1 VPHLNSIAA
10 RAEAL
15 RPFVCSSSRGSLNSE
30 WVHVAGALDIATTP
44 QLEKSLRASHAR
56 LVVLDLRDL
65 GFMDCSGVHAIVD
78 ASAVARREGRRLVL
92 VRGIP
97 DVDRVFA
104 LTGHGNEVEI
114 GEPDPLDPLEP
125 LERYGAPL
133 LRIAEEALVP

>member
-15 RPFVCSSSRGSLNSE
+15 RPFVCSSSLGSLDSE

-44 QLEKSLRASHAR
+44 QLERSLSESHAR

-65 GFMDCSGVHAIVD
+65 GFMDCSGVHTIVN
-78 ASAVARREGRRLVL
+78 ASIRARREGRRLVL

-97 DVDRVFA
+97 HVDRVFA
-104 LTGHGNEVEI
+104 LTGNADEVEI
-114 GEPDPLDPLEP
+114 DEPDPLDPLG
-125 LERYGAPL
+125 RYSAPL

>member
-1 VPHLNSIAA
+1 MPDLNSIAA
-10 RAEAL
+10 RVEA
-15 RPFVCSSSRGSLNSE
+15 RHPFVCSSSRGSLDSE

-44 QLEKSLRASHAR
+44 QLETSLHESHAR

-65 GFMDCSGVHAIVD
+65 GFIDCSGVRTIVD
-78 ASAVARREGRRLVL
+78 ASISARREGRRLVL

-104 LTGHGNEVEI
+104 LTGNGDEVEI
-114 GEPDPLDPLEP
+114 GEPDPPDPLEP
-125 LERYGAPL
+125 LERYGAPF

>member
-1 VPHLNSIAA
+1 MPHLNSIAA

-15 RPFVCSSSRGSLNSE
+15 RPFVCSSSHGSLDSD

-44 QLEKSLRASHAR
+44 QLEKSLRESHAR

-65 GFMDCSGVHAIVD
+65 GFMDCSGVHTIVN
-78 ASAVARREGRRLVL
+78 ASISARREGRRLVL

-97 DVDRVFA
+97 HVDRVFA
-104 LTGHGNEVEI
+104 LTGNDDEVEI
-114 GEPDPLDPLEP
+114 GEPDPLDP